1 MSFLLILILLIF
13 GIYFSFKINFVH
25 FNPVKTMKSIF
36 KKENKEGVSSFKA
49 LCLSLANRVGV
60 GSLSGVSLSLYLGG
74 IGSVF
79 WMWISTIICSS
90 TTMIETVVSLK
101 YRKKINNYE
110 YEGGPFYYISLGL
123 KKYKLAILYAIVFLI
138 SYAGGFL
145 TIQSNTISR
154 VVTQIVPV
162 KEVIVGIIIVLLTSF
177 VIFKNKKELIDIVSK
192 IIPFITLVYII
203 SCLVII
209 IPNYCFIDDIFKLII
224 KEAFNPKCFVTGFTV
239 GITKSIF
246 STEAGIG
253 TGTIA
258 SSSATNSTP
267 FEQGLVQVFG
277 VFFDTF
283 VISTLTVFVVMLS
296 PSLNL
301 NLVNVNGIEITNYAF
316 IYNLGSVGGLIIT
329 ISIILFAYSTIIGGY
344 YYGEVAFKYIF
355 KNKYIMFFKI
365 VVLLLLFLSTIIS
378 SDIIWN
384 IIDKFIIVLGLIN
397 VYSVYKLEKDA
408 LSMIKY
414 K

>member
-25 FNPVKTMKSIF
+25 FNPVKTMKSIL

-90 TTMIETVVSLK
+90 TTMLETVVSLK
-101 YRKKINNYE
+101 YRKKINDYE

-123 KKYKLAILYAIVFLI
+123 KKYKMAILYAVLFLI

-154 VVTQIVPV
+154 VVTQIVPI
-162 KEVIVGIIIVLLTSF
+162 KEFLVGIIIVLLTSF

-209 IPNYCFIDDIFKLII
+209 IPNYCFIDDIIKLII
-224 KEAFNPKCFVTGFTV
+224 KEAFNPKSFVTGFTI

-316 IYNLGSVGGLIIT
+316 IYNLGSIGGLIIT

-355 KNKYIMFFKI
+355 KNKYTLCFKV
-365 VVLLLLFLSTIIS
+365 VVLLLLFVSTIIS

-397 VYSVYKLEKDA
+397 VYTVYKLEKDA

>member
-25 FNPVKTMKSIF
+25 FNPVKTMKSIL

-90 TTMIETVVSLK
+90 TTMLETVVSLK
-101 YRKKINNYE
+101 YRKKINDYE

-123 KKYKLAILYAIVFLI
+123 KKYKMAILYAVLFLI

-154 VVTQIVPV
+154 VVTEIVPI
-162 KEVIVGIIIVLLTSF
+162 KEFLVGIIIVLLTSF

-209 IPNYCFIDDIFKLII
+209 IPNYCFIDDIIKLII
-224 KEAFNPKCFVTGFTV
+224 KEAFNPKSFVTGFTI

-316 IYNLGSVGGLIIT
+316 IYNLGSIGGLIIT

-355 KNKYIMFFKI
+355 KNKYTLYFKV
-365 VVLLLLFLSTIIS
+365 VVLLLLFVSTIIS

-384 IIDKFIIVLGLIN
+384 IIDKFIIILGLIN
-397 VYSVYKLEKDA
+397 VYTVYKLEKDA

>member
-90 TTMIETVVSLK
+90 TTMLETVVSLK
-101 YRKKINNYE
+101 YRKKINDYE

-123 KKYKLAILYAIVFLI
+123 KKYKMAILYAVLFLI

-145 TIQSNTISR
+145 TIQSNTMSR
-154 VVTQIVPV
+154 VVTEIVPI
-162 KEVIVGIIIVLLTSF
+162 KEFLVGIIIVALTSF

-209 IPNYCFIDDIFKLII
+209 IPNYCFIDDIIKIII
-224 KEAFNPKCFVTGFTV
+224 KEAFNPKSFVTGFTI

-283 VISTLTVFVVMLS
+283 IISTLTVFVVMLS

-316 IYNLGSVGGLIIT
+316 IYNLGSIGGLIIT

-355 KNKYIMFFKI
+355 KNKYTLYFKV
-365 VVLLLLFLSTIIS
+365 VVLLLLFVSTIIS

>member
-25 FNPVKTMKSIF
+25 FNPVKTMKSIL

-90 TTMIETVVSLK
+90 TTMLETVVSLK
-101 YRKKINNYE
+101 YRKKISDYE

-123 KKYKLAILYAIVFLI
+123 KKYKMAILYAVLFLI

-154 VVTQIVPV
+154 VVTEIVPI
-162 KEVIVGIIIVLLTSF
+162 KEFLVGIIIVVLTSF

-209 IPNYCFIDDIFKLII
+209 IPNYCFIDDIIKLII
-224 KEAFNPKCFVTGFTV
+224 KEAFNPKSFVTGFTI

-316 IYNLGSVGGLIIT
+316 IYNLGSIGGLIIT

-355 KNKYIMFFKI
+355 KNKYTLYFKV
-365 VVLLLLFLSTIIS
+365 VVLLLLFVSTIIS

-397 VYSVYKLEKDA
+397 VYTVYKLEKDA

>member
-25 FNPVKTMKSIF
+25 FNPVKTMKSIL

-90 TTMIETVVSLK
+90 TTMLETVVSLK
-101 YRKKINNYE
+101 YRKKINDYE

-123 KKYKLAILYAIVFLI
+123 KKYKMAILYAVLFLI

-154 VVTQIVPV
+154 VVTQIVPI
-162 KEVIVGIIIVLLTSF
+162 KEFLVGIIIVLLTSF

-209 IPNYCFIDDIFKLII
+209 IPNYCFIDVIIKLII
-224 KEAFNPKCFVTGFTV
+224 KEAFNPKSFVTGFTI

-316 IYNLGSVGGLIIT
+316 IYNLGSIGGLIIT

-355 KNKYIMFFKI
+355 KNKYTLYFKV
-365 VVLLLLFLSTIIS
+365 VVLLLLFVSTIIS

-384 IIDKFIIVLGLIN
+384 IIDKFIIILGLIN
-397 VYSVYKLEKDA
+397 VYTVYKLEKDA

>member
-1 MSFLLILILLIF
+1 MSFLLILILLVF

-36 KKENKEGVSSFKA
+36 KKEKKEGVSSFKA

-154 VVTQIVPV
+154 VVTEVVPI
-162 KEVIVGIIIVLLTSF
+162 KEFLVGIIIVLLTSF

-192 IIPFITLVYII
+192 IIPFITFVYII
-203 SCLVII
+203 TCLVII
-209 IPNYCFIDDIFKLII
+209 IPNYCFIDDIIKIII

-283 VISTLTVFVVMLS
+283 IISTLTVFVVMLS
-296 PSLNL
+296 PSL
-301 NLVNVNGIEITNYAF
+301 NVNGIEITNYAF
-316 IYNLGSVGGLIIT
+316 IYNLGSIGGLIIT

-355 KNKYIMFFKI
+355 KNKYTLYFKV
-365 VVLLLLFLSTIIS
+365 VVLLLLFISTIIS

>member
-25 FNPVKTMKSIF
+25 FNPIKTIKSIF

-90 TTMIETVVSLK
+90 TTMIETILSLK
-101 YRKKINNYE
+101 YRKKINDYE

-123 KKYKLAILYAIVFLI
+123 KKYKLAILYAGLFLI

-145 TIQSNTISR
+145 TIQSNTISK
-154 VVTQIVPV
+154 VVTQIIPI
-162 KEVIVGIIIVLLTSF
+162 KEILVGIIIVILTSF

-203 SCLVII
+203 SCLFII
-209 IPNYCFIDDIFKLII
+209 VPNYCFIDDIIKLII
-224 KEAFNPKCFVTGFTV
+224 KEAFNPKCFVTGFTI

-258 SSSATNSTP
+258 SASATNSTP

-316 IYNLGSVGGLIIT
+316 IYNLGNIGGLIIT

-344 YYGEVAFKYIF
+344 YYGEIAFKYIF
-355 KNKYIMFFKI
+355 KNKYTLFFKVI
-365 VVLLLLFLSTIIS
+365 VLLLLFLSTVIS
-378 SDIIWN
+378 PDIIWN

-397 VYSVYKLEKDA
+397 VYSLYKLEKNA
-408 LSMIKY
+408 LDMIKY

>member
-90 TTMIETVVSLK
+90 TTMLETVVSLK
-101 YRKKINNYE
+101 YRKKINDYE

-123 KKYKLAILYAIVFLI
+123 KKYKMAILYAVLFLI

-154 VVTQIVPV
+154 VVTQIVPI
-162 KEVIVGIIIVLLTSF
+162 KEFLVGIIIVLLTSF

-209 IPNYCFIDDIFKLII
+209 IPNYCFIDDIIKLII
-224 KEAFNPKCFVTGFTV
+224 KEAFNPKSFVTGFTI

-316 IYNLGSVGGLIIT
+316 IYNLGSIGGLIIT

-355 KNKYIMFFKI
+355 KNKYTLYFKV
-365 VVLLLLFLSTIIS
+365 VVLLLLFVSTIIS

-397 VYSVYKLEKDA
+397 VYTVYKLEKDA

>member
-101 YRKKINNYE
+101 YRKKVNNYE

>member
-13 GIYFSFKINFVH
+13 GIYFSFKIKFIQ
-25 FNPVKTMKSIF
+25 FNLVKTIKSIF

-60 GSLSGVSLSLYLGG
+60 GSLSGVALSLYLGG
-74 IGSVF
+74 IGSIF

-90 TTMIETVVSLK
+90 TTMIETILSLK
-101 YRKKINNYE
+101 YRKKINNFE

-123 KKYKLAILYAIVFLI
+123 KKYKLAILYAVVFLI
-138 SYAGGFL
+138 SYLCGFL
-145 TIQSNTISR
+145 TVQSNTISR
-154 VVTQIVPV
+154 VVTQIIPI
-162 KEVIVGIIIVLLTSF
+162 KEFLVGIIIVLLTSF
-177 VIFKNKKELIDIVSK
+177 VIFKNNKELIDVVSK

-203 SCLVII
+203 FCLVII
-209 IPNYCFIDDIFKLII
+209 IPNYCFIDDIIKLIM

-258 SSSATNSTP
+258 SSTATNSTP
-267 FEQGLVQVFG
+267 YEQGLVQVFG
-277 VFFDTF
+277 IFFDTF
-283 VISTLTVFVVMLS
+283 VISTLTVFVIMLS

-316 IYNLGSVGGLIIT
+316 IYNLGSIGGLIIT

-355 KNKYIMFFKI
+355 KNKYTLFFKLI
-365 VVLLLLFLSTIIS
+365 VLLLIFLSTIIS
-378 SDIIWN
+378 SNIIWN

-397 VYSVYKLEKDA
+397 VYSIAKLENVA
-408 LSMIKY
+408 LGMIKY